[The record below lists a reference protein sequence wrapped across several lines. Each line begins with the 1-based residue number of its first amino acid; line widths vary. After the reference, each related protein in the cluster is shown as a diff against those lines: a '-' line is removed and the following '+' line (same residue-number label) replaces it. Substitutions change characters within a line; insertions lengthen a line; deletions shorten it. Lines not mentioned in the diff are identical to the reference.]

1 MKKTMRS
8 LRPSPRVSVIITTYN
23 SQKYI
28 QKCIQSVIEQ
38 TYKNFEIIIVDDCS
52 SDDTRRIIFDKYS
65 DFDYVKFI
73 GLDQNSGGPSLPR
86 NIGIEASSGE
96 LICFLDPDDFW
107 QNSKLKA
114 QVSSGYHFS
123 FCSYNR
129 IKNRVVRINKPFWH
143 QVSWRRILVH
153 NCIGLSTVMISR
165 KLIGDNRFCDIP
177 NEDLFFFYDILKGNM
192 AIAKCVL
199 PEIALSGYTVNA
211 SSRSSNKIKINFHR
225 FLTINKRTRSLM
237 FSLFCLVSHP
247 VLSLLRN
254 YN

>member
-1 MKKTMRS
+1 MKKTNQS
-8 LRPSPRVSVIITTYN
+8 LGRAPKVSVIITTYN

-52 SDDTRRIIFDKYS
+52 DDNTRRVILDKYS
-65 DFDYVKFI
+65 NFDRLKFI

-86 NIGIEASSGE
+86 NVGIEASSGE

-107 QNSKLKA
+107 YNSKLKA
-114 QVSSGYHFS
+114 QVLSGYHFS
-123 FCSYNR
+123 FCSYDR
-129 IKNRVVRINKPFWH
+129 IRNGVVRINKPFWH
-143 QVSWRRILVH
+143 QVSWRRILIH

-165 KLIGDNRFCDIP
+165 KLIGDNRFCDIH

-192 AIAKCVL
+192 ANARCVL
-199 PEIALSGYTVNA
+199 PEVGLSGYTVNV

-225 FLTINKRTRSLM
+225 FLTIINRTRRPL
-237 FSLFCLVSHP
+237 FALFCLVSHP
-247 VLSLLRN
+247 VLSLVRN
-254 YN
+254 YT